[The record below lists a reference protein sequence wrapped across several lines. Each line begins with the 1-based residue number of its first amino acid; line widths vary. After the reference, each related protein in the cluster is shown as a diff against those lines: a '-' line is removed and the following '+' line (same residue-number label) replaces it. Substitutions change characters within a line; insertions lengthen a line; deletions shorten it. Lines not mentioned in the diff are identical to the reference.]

1 MVALVG
7 AAGFGAIAIVV
18 FITETF
24 DYVRA
29 DGQVQIVSTASNAAL
44 WGAFALAAALL
55 ARRIVSRS
63 LAVADPAAAG

>member
-1 MVALVG
+1 
-7 AAGFGAIAIVV
+7 V